1 MSVTL
6 FLELRRVVPFLLT
19 EAIVVLTRTKRPS
32 SPGFRVSFPSIVAE
46 AGTWNEQSEQL
57 VFQ

>member
-1 MSVTL
+1 MTL

-19 EAIVVLTRTKRPS
+19 EAIVVLTRMKHPS
-32 SPGFRVSFPSIVAE
+32 SPGFRVSFQSIGAE
-46 AGTWNEQSEQL
+46 VGTWNEQSEQL